1 MIMVGVIVF
10 ISNSRLQQH
19 CHCTASDEGKKTEA
33 VENEKKRQKRALV
46 EISVEKQLRK
56 KIQWP
61 RSKVRMKRAIDDY
74 ECIEHEQSLM
84 IALRVIEE
92 MSKGWKGG
100 ATQSTTIGDA
110 EIRNLPV
117 LNVAIDK
124 KHAYEEYLKLA
135 DEDDRILGE
144 KRLGYPSFSSLFS
157 GVTRMTTA
165 KHALSY
171 YYVDALDVSSLQD
184 MVNRLNVLWD
194 LHHVLTSSPETYAD
208 YTNLEKEN
216 ITFQTLKTALKQAE
230 EHIKY
235 GIRPHIRSSD
245 IEKNWNSRFSCNKQ
259 NVKKWF
265 AKWTKEKKTRQK
277 EEAMKVIKGTAK
289 KGTVISMDTIDT
301 LSATTIGCRIDEYI
315 VDALALDNDQSELLE
330 DIVDMETE

>member
-1 MIMVGVIVF
+1 M
-10 ISNSRLQQH
+10 
-19 CHCTASDEGKKTEA
+19 A
-33 VENEKKRQKRALV
+33 
-46 EISVEKQLRK
+46 
-56 KIQWP
+56 KIQ
-61 RSKVRMKRAIDDY
+61 SSMKRAIDDY

-157 GVTRMTTA
+157 GVTRMITA

-235 GIRPHIRSSD
+235 GIRPHITMGDCSG
-245 IEKNWNSRFSCNKQ
+245 NALHCAN
-259 NVKKWF
+259 F
-265 AKWTKEKKTRQK
+265 AVGINASITFRIIL
-277 EEAMKVIKGTAK
+277 AIVLI
-289 KGTVISMDTIDT
+289 VTIIFNFPMP
-301 LSATTIGCRIDEYI
+301 S
-315 VDALALDNDQSELLE
+315 VS
-330 DIVDMETE
+330 